1 MFQVDDESATHYLKR
16 TGVCEGTK
24 ETYFAGYPKA
34 DYEPIGDGRWV
45 DVMEACTLN
54 EAQQTVFLGKEAI
67 AGVRGHEYRYV
78 KERLWRQTNL
88 GNATHPI
95 WEPVDALRVERK
107 ETA

>member
-67 AGVRGHEYRYV
+67 AGVRSPDYRLV
-78 KERLWRQTNL
+78 EELCFQGGWCF
-88 GNATHPI
+88 
-95 WEPVDALRVERK
+95 RVELN
-107 ETA
+107 ELA